1 MNQKKKLNQKKILE
15 KKTSIEIDLDGI
27 SNRIVEFP
35 VSEGIFGQVIG
46 LQNKVIFSEFPISS
60 DYDDF
65 SQFEKDEGVLWMYD
79 FDKHEIEKITDEVG
93 KIEISNSEN
102 NYSTI
107 LYDCGE
113 KIRAIEAGITLP
125 EDIKSDNL
133 PSRKSGWI
141 DLKRIRISV
150 DYKKEWSQMFH
161 EAWRLQKE
169 FFWTEDLS
177 GVDWE
182 KVFKRY
188 VNILPRI
195 GSRSELSDLIWEM
208 QGELGT
214 SHAYE
219 YGGDYPNFSK
229 YPVGFL
235 GADISFDKEKKSWFI
250 QKIFAGDIW
259 KSNELSPLAQPGVLI
274 EEGDKLLSIGG
285 IKLDEN
291 ITPGELLVNQAGQNI
306 SLKVLKNNYEKK
318 DSKNKIIESQ
328 EVLVKTLYSEKEVR
342 YREWVTNNLKIVTK
356 LSNGQIGY
364 IHIPDMSSNG
374 ISEFHRG
381 YLSQVDRKGLIID
394 VRYNAGGMV
403 SPLILEKLSHRHLG
417 YDIPRWGSPESYPYH
432 TLRGYL
438 VVIANQFTGSDGDMF
453 TESFRQLK
461 LGKIIG
467 KRTWGGVIG
476 IDSRYQLV
484 DGTTT
489 TQPQYSI
496 LFHNSGWSI
505 ENHGVDPD
513 IEVEDT
519 PQSYKQKEDL
529 ILQKAINEIL
539 KMLKEKPLP
548 SLSLPPSPNKLIP

>member
-1 MNQKKKLNQKKILE
+1 M
-15 KKTSIEIDLDGI
+15 
-27 SNRIVEFP
+27 
-35 VSEGIFGQVIG
+35 
-46 LQNKVIFSEFPISS
+46 
-60 DYDDF
+60 
-65 SQFEKDEGVLWMYD
+65 
-79 FDKHEIEKITDEVG
+79 
-93 KIEISNSEN
+93 
-102 NYSTI
+102 
-107 LYDCGE
+107 
-113 KIRAIEAGITLP
+113 
-125 EDIKSDNL
+125 
-133 PSRKSGWI
+133 
-141 DLKRIRISV
+141 
-150 DYKKEWSQMFH
+150 
-161 EAWRLQKE
+161 
-169 FFWTEDLS
+169 
-177 GVDWE
+177 
-182 KVFKRY
+182 
-188 VNILPRI
+188 
-195 GSRSELSDLIWEM
+195 
-208 QGELGT
+208 
-214 SHAYE
+214 
-219 YGGDYPNFSK
+219 
-229 YPVGFL
+229 
-235 GADISFDKEKKSWFI
+235 
-250 QKIFAGDIW
+250 
-259 KSNELSPLAQPGVLI
+259 SNE
-274 EEGDKLLSIGG
+274 
-285 IKLDEN
+285 
-291 ITPGELLVNQAGQNI
+291 
-306 SLKVLKNNYEKK
+306 
-318 DSKNKIIESQ
+318 
-328 EVLVKTLYSEKEVR
+328 
-342 YREWVTNNLKIVTK
+342 
-356 LSNGQIGY
+356 QIGY

-505 ENHGVDPD
+505 ENHGVEPD

-519 PQSYKQKEDL
+519 PQSFNQKEDL

-548 SLSLPPSPNKLIP
+548 SLSFPPSPNKLVP